1 MQSDIVAVAK
11 ITLCRVLFPLVK
23 SDEQAAVLVLV
34 YRTSKGLLTAEYAE
48 YAEMKEKARQ
58 TA

>member
-1 MQSDIVAVAK
+1 MQSDIAAVAK
-11 ITLCRVLFPLVK
+11 ITFCRVLFPLVK

-34 YRTSKGLLTAEYAE
+34 YRTSKELLTAEYAE
-48 YAEMKEKARQ
+48 YAEMKEKSRR